1 MKRRTLGRMRDTASH
16 VLPGAVTELML
27 RAWRR
32 LYWWN
37 RRRPRPG
44 QARRLVQT
52 LVASGLPFT
61 VELGAARREGVPD
74 WVTLDLNGNADIM
87 HDLTKPLPFP
97 DGSVDRVYSSHVLEH
112 FTYPGQLLPLL
123 RECHRVLRPE
133 GIISAA
139 VPNARLYLDA
149 YFHPE
154 RFDRQRFCGYEVGL
168 HYTSRIDVVNFVAY
182 LGGEHKFLFDEENL
196 PRVLEEAGFRNA
208 RLRAYDPAFDLPE
221 RQYESVYAEAVK

>member
-1 MKRRTLGRMRDTASH
+1 MSELRRVARRVGEA
-16 VLPGAVTELML
+16 VLP
-27 RAWRR
+27 RR
-32 LYWWN
+32 LFDAALNVRRRVYWWN
-37 RRRPRPG
+37 RRRARPG

-52 LVASGLPFT
+52 LVASGRPFT

-74 WVTLDLNGNADIM
+74 WVTLDLNGTADIV

-123 RECHRVLRPE
+123 RECHRVLRP
-133 GIISAA
+133 GGVISAA

-154 RFDRQRFCGYEVGL
+154 HFDRQRFCGYEVGL

-208 RLRAYDPAFDLPE
+208 RLRTYDPAFDLPE
-221 RQYESVYAEAVK
+221 RQYESIYAEAHK